1 MKKGIIVLLITVLVA
16 GMAFAGF
23 SGGAYINLGVD
34 LHNKNYGFIDQGT
47 YVTVDL
53 ALEQALGSA
62 TGEGAIK
69 ASIDGSLSFEFS
81 NGAYSEELG
90 VNGIPQF
97 PYIQAVINSATISGE
112 NWSVSILGAG
122 APKDFAKSAIDSYL
136 YYSYNDYGYYEYYT
150 YLPYSYSFGY
160 SKYNSPIPGVEVSY
174 NGYTAGLGLSG
185 SYGEGR
191 DSNYKQPNFL
201 AYVYTPE
208 YEVADGLK
216 VNLGVAGFK
225 NVTFSKEKPSDKEA
239 EQANPAS
246 TVGGSV
252 KVAYASDAFNASVA
266 SDMGYDLIEKAFN
279 LDAAA
284 KIAIAPIS
292 LDVYFKNNATTYK
305 TTKVTDE
312 TKSKE
317 EDKWEYEYVT
327 YYRAGKNLLS
337 AKAVVD
343 LASFNVPVKLTLT
356 GKDLINAQNLSA
368 KVEVS
373 ALEGLTISAN
383 GGYAFKAVNKVDGTY
398 SDSKEWSAGAG
409 FEYECEQFTAA
420 LSAALKGTTKVSKV
434 TASASIE
441 SETVIPG
448 AVVGLYWADTSDS
461 TMNLL
466 AKEYGQVY
474 LACEIAF

>member
-1 MKKGIIVLLITVLVA
+1 M
-16 GMAFAGF
+16 
-23 SGGAYINLGVD
+23 GVD

-62 TGEGAIK
+62 EGEGVVK

-81 NGAYSEELG
+81 NGAYGDELAVWG
-90 VNGIPQF
+90 DVQF
-97 PYIQAVINSATISGE
+97 PYIQAVINSASVSGE

-150 YLPYSYSFGY
+150 YLPFSYSLGY
-160 SKYNSPIPGVEVSY
+160 SQYNNPIPGVEISY
-174 NGYTAGLGLSG
+174 NGYTAGLGLRG
-185 SYGEGR
+185 SYDE
-191 DSNYKQPNFL
+191 KQKALYEKPDFL

-208 YEVADGLK
+208 YELAEGLK

-225 NVTFSKEKPSDKEA
+225 NITYYYKDSSDKTNNVLTP
-239 EQANPAS
+239 NPIS

-252 KVAYASDAFNASVA
+252 KVSYASDSFNAYVA
-266 SDMGYDLIEKAFN
+266 SDMGYDLINKAFN
-279 LDAAA
+279 ADVAA
-284 KIAIAPIS
+284 KIALAPVS
-292 LDVYFKNNATTYK
+292 LDVYYKNNETTY
-305 TTKVTDE
+305 T
-312 TKSKE
+312 SN
-317 EDKWEYEYVT
+317 YVK
-327 YYRAGKNLLS
+327 YWRAGKDLLS

-383 GGYAFKAVNKVDGTY
+383 GGYAFKAVDAKNGTY
-398 SDSKEWSAGAG
+398 ADSKAWSAGAG
-409 FEYECEQFTAA
+409 FEYESEQFTVA
-420 LSAALKGTTKVSKV
+420 LSAALKGVTSVTKV

-448 AVVGLYWADTSDS
+448 ATVGLYWADVNS

-466 AKEYGQVY
+466 NKEYGQVY